1 MVGVWN
7 DMRSGTIRQQAGSY
21 KEKHVLVFVG
31 AGLPA
36 MVGVWNDMRSGTIRQ
51 QAGSYKEKHV
61 LVFVGCW
68 SAGDGGR
75 VE

>member
-1 MVGVWN
+1 MFWF
-7 DMRSGTIRQQAGSY
+7 
-21 KEKHVLVFVG
+21 LWG

-36 MVGVWNDMRSGTIRQ
+36 MVDVWNDMRSGTIRQ

>member
-1 MVGVWN
+1 MFWF
-7 DMRSGTIRQQAGSY
+7 
-21 KEKHVLVFVG
+21 LWG

-51 QAGSYKEKHV
+51 QAGSYKGQHV

-68 SAGDGGR
+68 PAGDGGR